1 MILYTQCFS
10 TQRLQC
16 KNDRVLEQH
25 VVGAT
30 HARGHTLDIVI
41 RRENSRI
48 IAGIPSV
55 EETPI
60 GDTKSSTKL
69 DHFAIVCKLNLV
81 KPLRQRKSLTIVD
94 TRKSTL
100 TINFGT
106 DINISCLLHEKE
118 CIT

>member
-16 KNDRVLEQH
+16 KNDRGLEQH

-81 KPLRQRKSLTIVD
+81 KPLRQRKSLTI
-94 TRKSTL
+94 RRYKE
-100 TINFGT
+100 
-106 DINISCLLHEKE
+106 INIDN
-118 CIT
+118 